1 VPKVVSIFNKQ
12 NQSQEQLISHIEELL
27 QAAKN
32 GDITSVLVAANNS
45 NGNITTGY
53 CNLDFGQ
60 KQTLISHA
68 QLDVALQFVS
78 ANIE

>member
-1 VPKVVSIFNKQ
+1 MPNVVSMFNKQ
-12 NQSQEQLISHIEELL
+12 NQDQQELISHIEELL

-45 NGNITTGY
+45 DGNITTGY
-53 CNLDFGQ
+53 CNLDYGQ

-78 ANIE
+78 ANME